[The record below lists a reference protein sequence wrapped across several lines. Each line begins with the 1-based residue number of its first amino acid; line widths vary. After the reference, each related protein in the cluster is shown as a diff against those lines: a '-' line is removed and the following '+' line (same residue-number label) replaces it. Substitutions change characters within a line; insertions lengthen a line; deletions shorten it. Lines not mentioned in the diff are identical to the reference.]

1 MAPQSFTSRYIY
13 LHVCTTAPQLHN
25 SVDLLNLWHKG
36 SRTKPGLM
44 HAPGNPHIFQRQWRT
59 MLKNVKAYSKVKFN
73 SKPLKD
79 KRFGRFS
86 RRRPMYALRGFSK
99 PFKRWTLYVD
109 RISDLTKPLKDERRG
124 HKNHHMSWRVKVS
137 QNVSKRLKARQMCVD
152 DENAISKKPPLLIAQ
167 DTQ

>member
-13 LHVCTTAPQLHN
+13 LHVCTTAPQLHCSSAAVVSQSKSTEYSVDLLCDITAAELHN

-86 RRRPMYALRGFSK
+86 RRRPMYALRRFSK
-99 PFKRWTLYVD
+99 PFKRWTLYED
-109 RISDLTKPLKDERRG
+109 RISYLTKPLTDERRG
-124 HKNHHMSWRVKVS
+124 HTKHHVS
-137 QNVSKRLKARQMCVD
+137 
-152 DENAISKKPPLLIAQ
+152 
-167 DTQ
+167 